1 MGFRGLFHH
10 PNLKYEEMSNQIPE
24 ALKDLPKLTE
34 GLQYKPEPT
43 PRGWNFTVPDDLYSA
58 LRFLKWCD
66 ANERSTEAAEEWL
79 LAEVRKLP

>member
-1 MGFRGLFHH
+1 MQIQVLTDRRGYRMTESPLGDPRKF
-10 PNLKYEEMSNQIPE
+10 IP
-24 ALKDLPKLTE
+24 ALTD

-43 PRGWNFTVPDDLYSA
+43 SRGWDFTVPDDLFAA